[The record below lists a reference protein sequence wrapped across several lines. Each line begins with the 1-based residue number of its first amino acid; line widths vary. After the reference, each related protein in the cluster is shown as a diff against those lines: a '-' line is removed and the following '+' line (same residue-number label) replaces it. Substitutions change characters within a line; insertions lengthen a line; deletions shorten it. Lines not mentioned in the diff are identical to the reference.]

1 MHPRVARVEA
11 RAGPVAQCYRS
22 RPMAP
27 RDPTGAEDPLLRAF
41 RQRVRETMAR
51 DLERE
56 RAEAEALRSEVLCKL
71 RDAIGAERG
80 RGECTEVWLF
90 GSFAWGTPTERSDVD
105 LLVKG
110 CKNPD
115 GLAGRLWLACGRP
128 AHVLDFATAPQSLVD
143 RAMAEGLA
151 L

>member
-1 MHPRVARVEA
+1 MVR
-11 RAGPVAQCYRS
+11 
-22 RPMAP
+22 
-27 RDPTGAEDPLLRAF
+27 RDPAITEDPLLRAF

-51 DLERE
+51 ELERE
-56 RAEAEALRSEVLCKL
+56 RSGAEALRSDVLGKL
-71 RDAIGAERG
+71 REAIGAERV
-80 RGECTEVWLF
+80 RGECAEVWLF
-90 GSFAWGTPTERSDVD
+90 GSFAWGTPTDRSDVD

-143 RAMAEGLA
+143 RAVAEGLA